1 MITLFKSEWERLW
14 SKRWTWLLVLAIP
27 GLAYMTARFFESLQ
41 VDHDTLSEL
50 FVLIGLRNNLYFPV
64 DIIMSALA
72 ASIFTEEYRGGQ
84 LKFVFLRQFTRTQI
98 FFSKLLLIC
107 VCIVLML
114 ILFAVSL
121 IVIGYFFQFHDNS
134 LLNYSLEAIQYTFV
148 YYGFAFVS
156 LLGISSLFI
165 FISMY
170 SKNVTYAIGGCV
182 IYVLASLLLDGTV
195 IQLAALFSS
204 FPLLELSITYSLIPF
219 LQHTGL
225 NEVIDGNSN
234 AIIAIVSV
242 VVAHLIVFL
251 WGAYHRFVKSD
262 YLY

>member
-1 MITLFKSEWERLW
+1 MITLFISEWERLW
-14 SKRWTWLLVLAIP
+14 TKRWTWLLVLAIP
-27 GLAYMTARFFESLQ
+27 GLAYMTASYFESLQ
-41 VDHDTLSEL
+41 VDHDTLSQL
-50 FVLIGLRNNLYFPV
+50 FVLSGLRNNLYFPV
-64 DIIMSALA
+64 NIIMSALA

-84 LKFVFLRQFTRTQI
+84 LRYVFLRHFTRRQI
-98 FFSKLLLIC
+98 FVSKLLLIF

-121 IVIGYFFQFHDNS
+121 IVTGYFFHFNNNIS
-134 LLNYSLEAIQYTFV
+134 LNYSFEALNYTLI
-148 YYGFAFVS
+148 YYGWAFIS

-170 SKNVTYAIGGCV
+170 SKNVTYAIGGCMLY
-182 IYVLASLLLDGTV
+182 ILASLLLDGTV
-195 IQLAALFSS
+195 IQLAALVSDI
-204 FPLLELSITYSLIPF
+204 PLLELSITYSLVPF

-225 NEVIDGNSN
+225 NEVIDGNTK
-234 AIIAIVSV
+234 AIVAILSV